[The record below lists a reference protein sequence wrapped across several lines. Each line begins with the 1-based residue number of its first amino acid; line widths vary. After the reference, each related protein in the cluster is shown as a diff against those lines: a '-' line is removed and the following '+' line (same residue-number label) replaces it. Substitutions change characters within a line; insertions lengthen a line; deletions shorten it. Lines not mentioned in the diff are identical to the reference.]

1 MSIQATLSR
10 WFAIQ
15 ALLGLSLIC
24 AAVYG
29 ATRLSFEIKQDEEFD
44 RHADIVRH
52 VAHETSQPLDV
63 QALGQRLDDYFQSHS
78 DAAVS
83 LWSGGR
89 EIYVSGVRPK
99 GEGWLTRTSMLDS
112 PGADGRPLELR
123 LSLDARGDAV
133 LLRRLAWTL
142 VGAALLG
149 ALLIAATGALL
160 VRRGLRPLKRLAE
173 ETAVAGPDRPGHRI
187 APAGYAEEVQPW
199 IAQFNDLLDRVE
211 GAYRQL
217 EGFNADVAHELR
229 TPLSNMIAQTEVELG
244 RERSAPELR
253 FALESQLEE
262 ATRLSAIVTD
272 MLFLSRAD
280 RGLQARRSAVESLAA
295 QVAAVAEFQEAALE
309 EAHLVL
315 AIEGEARIR
324 MDIGLVR
331 RAVSNLVSN
340 AIRYA
345 DAGSTIRVRLSSEG
359 AGVRLAVMNA
369 GRPIEASALP
379 RLFER
384 FYRADPSRAGSA
396 SHHGLGLAIVA
407 AIARMHGGST
417 FAESSKGVT
426 TIGLTL
432 ADADEGALKGQDADP
447 AH

>member
-1 MSIQATLSR
+1 
-10 WFAIQ
+10 
-15 ALLGLSLIC
+15 
-24 AAVYG
+24 
-29 ATRLSFEIKQDEEFD
+29 
-44 RHADIVRH
+44 
-52 VAHETSQPLDV
+52 
-63 QALGQRLDDYFQSHS
+63 
-78 DAAVS
+78 
-83 LWSGGR
+83 
-89 EIYVSGVRPK
+89 
-99 GEGWLTRTSMLDS
+99 
-112 PGADGRPLELR
+112 
-123 LSLDARGDAV
+123 
-133 LLRRLAWTL
+133 
-142 VGAALLG
+142 
-149 ALLIAATGALL
+149 
-160 VRRGLRPLKRLAE
+160 
-173 ETAVAGPDRPGHRI
+173 
-187 APAGYAEEVQPW
+187 
-199 IAQFNDLLDRVE
+199 
-211 GAYRQL
+211 
-217 EGFNADVAHELR
+217 
-229 TPLSNMIAQTEVELG
+229 
-244 RERSAPELR
+244 
-253 FALESQLEE
+253 
-262 ATRLSAIVTD
+262 

-315 AIEGEARIR
+315 ASEGEARIR

-447 AH
+447 AR